1 MEPAENFPDL
11 AKNYAAWFVQA
22 LMPAIKFAEI
32 NPEEMFKNRKSVKA
46 GALKIFEVM
55 IKERYTL
62 FPDDEAEGY
71 LNEVMNFDYGVV
83 GFILDILFIET
94 ALDESNDKYFGCS
107 LFDMPNKI
115 PTAFEVFIG
124 SMSHEILQSL
134 LDANIPDQ
142 LLFGDIEKN
151 KTFQKK
157 LKNDDYSDLIN
168 FFAKKYSKE
177 LKE

>member
-83 GFILDILFIET
+83 GFILDIFFIET

-107 LFDMPNKI
+107 LFDMPNKM

-157 LKNDDYSDLIN
+157 LKNDDYTDLIN

-177 LKE
+177 HKE